1 MSFSR
6 DLGGS
11 GVRQLSFAKKLAITS
26 RQLSDEI
33 RRSNTEESTDDFGE
47 DEANSANTRGKGG
60 KMESRMGEK
69 RVSMS
74 ELDKYADQC
83 FADDPPLM
91 RRPSGLDTIGDLASG
106 LDDDI
111 LNVLDDP
118 LMDIDNADNDLPLHR
133 KKSAYSMTEEDL
145 QYIMANTESNKKT
158 RRKVLVGKATS
169 DPKDH
174 SLRLRDDDYDADAAA
189 AYLTVN
195 EGVSKTIK
203 GRQIL
208 RGESFKSM
216 LPPQKK
222 IKKKDNAN
230 PAAELAKY
238 TPKVAK
244 AHNYF
249 KFRRGK
255 WVEPETNYFELLVEL
270 FSDGLLDILYNYPLR
285 MFLAHSMA
293 CDPMR
298 ISKKFV
304 KDKQIGKQ
312 RYVPLS
318 YADVDAYDKSILNSI
333 RSNFKKVQEKFRAL
347 LYKDI
352 EAGTIDGF
360 WISKDDIALRV
371 LWPSV
376 IQCAKR
382 RRKLVSF
389 APLHVFV

>member
-6 DLGGS
+6 DPGGS
-11 GVRQLSFAKKLAITS
+11 GVRQLSFAKKMAITS

-33 RRSNTEESTDDFGE
+33 RRSNAEENRDGFGKNE
-47 DEANSANTRGKGG
+47 GNKVSAGMKNGKF
-60 KMESRMGEK
+60 ESRLGEK

-74 ELDKYADQC
+74 ELDKYAEQC
-83 FADDPPLM
+83 FANDVPLA
-91 RRPSGLDTIGDLASG
+91 RRPSGLDTIGDLADV
-106 LDDDI
+106 LDEDI
-111 LNVLDDP
+111 LDVLDDP
-118 LMDIDNADNDLPLHR
+118 LMDINSTADDMPLHR

-145 QYIMANTESNKKT
+145 QYIIANTESNKKP
-158 RRKVLVGKATS
+158 RRKVLVGKDTK

-174 SLRLRDDDYDADAAA
+174 SLRLRDVNDYDTDAAA
-189 AYLTVN
+189 AYLS
-195 EGVSKTIK
+195 VSKGK
-203 GRQIL
+203 SGRQML
-208 RGESFKSM
+208 RGESFTSM

-222 IKKKDNAN
+222 SKKKDDTNS
-230 PAAELAKY
+230 AADIAKY
-238 TPKVAK
+238 TPKIAK

-249 KFRRGK
+249 KFRKGK
-255 WVEPETNYFELLVEL
+255 WVESETNYFELLVDL
-270 FSDGLLDILYNYPLR
+270 FSEGLLEILYNYPLR

-318 YADVDAYDKSILNSI
+318 YADVDAYDKDRLNSI
-333 RSNFKKVQEKFRAL
+333 RSDFKRVQDDFLAL

-352 EAGTIDGF
+352 EAGPIDGS
-360 WISKDDIALRV
+360 WISKDEIAVRV

-376 IQCAKR
+376 IQCTTR
-382 RRKLVSF
+382 RRKFLHFSQ
-389 APLHVFV
+389 LHVFV

>member
-1 MSFSR
+1 
-6 DLGGS
+6 
-11 GVRQLSFAKKLAITS
+11 
-26 RQLSDEI
+26 
-33 RRSNTEESTDDFGE
+33 
-47 DEANSANTRGKGG
+47 
-60 KMESRMGEK
+60 
-69 RVSMS
+69 
-74 ELDKYADQC
+74 
-83 FADDPPLM
+83 
-91 RRPSGLDTIGDLASG
+91 
-106 LDDDI
+106 
-111 LNVLDDP
+111 
-118 LMDIDNADNDLPLHR
+118 
-133 KKSAYSMTEEDL
+133 
-145 QYIMANTESNKKT
+145 
-158 RRKVLVGKATS
+158 
-169 DPKDH
+169 
-174 SLRLRDDDYDADAAA
+174 
-189 AYLTVN
+189 
-195 EGVSKTIK
+195 
-203 GRQIL
+203 
-208 RGESFKSM
+208 
-216 LPPQKK
+216 
-222 IKKKDNAN
+222 
-230 PAAELAKY
+230 
-238 TPKVAK
+238 
-244 AHNYF
+244 
-249 KFRRGK
+249 
-255 WVEPETNYFELLVEL
+255 
-270 FSDGLLDILYNYPLR
+270 